1 MTGISCAFRRAPAW
15 LSAAIAATSLLV
27 VPGLVSAQDQKPLI
41 WGKPSEVLS
50 TDPQSSGDG
59 TSWPV
64 FYLIYDQLLSTDDK
78 LNVTPKLAES
88 WEQVSPT
95 SYVFRLRKNAAFSN
109 GRPLTSAD
117 VVGSLKRLTDPQKA
131 RAWGRQI
138 GGVSDVVAIDAH
150 TVRIDLAKPNT
161 ALLSILAVA
170 TTSIL
175 PMKEIEAGTFDPT
188 KGTLGSGPYKVAQH
202 RQDEAWLLERNPY
215 YWQGGKPLMDKLTIR
230 VMPDD
235 AARLAGLRD
244 GSIDV
249 ATFENP
255 DTPRLLEAIP
265 KVQAVVQKTPNYF
278 HLDLSGLNGN
288 SVFKDRRVRQAA
300 ELVIDRPAIVNAV
313 FGGES
318 AVEYAVPSAFGKQ
331 VCEGLPSYT
340 LPRKE
345 RVARAKALL
354 NEAGNPNPRISL
366 IASSVL
372 VTYPLIAQVLQPQL
386 QEAGFNVQVQ
396 QLPMADWYKRVFTTN
411 PKESNF
417 DASLSWFAGFSDPG
431 IVLNWWASGF
441 SPVFSTFL
449 EPVVEY
455 GDLMTQIRQTPN
467 GPERDKLM
475 VRACGLI
482 ESSAN
487 MIPLVGKPDYIGFRR
502 DQLDARF
509 GALEGNFDVFKYIT
523 EFKRR

>member
-1 MTGISCAFRRAPAW
+1 MTGISCAFRRGRAW
-15 LSAAIAATSLLV
+15 LPAAVAAAALLV
-27 VPGLVSAQDQKPLI
+27 LPSLVLAQGHKPVI

-50 TDPQSSGDG
+50 TDPHSSGDG
-59 TSWPV
+59 SSWTV

-78 LNVTPKLAES
+78 LNITPKLAES

-131 RAWGRQI
+131 RGWGKQI
-138 GGVSDVVAIDAH
+138 GGVNDVVAIDAH

-161 ALLSILAVA
+161 SLLSILSVA

-175 PMKEIEAGTFDPT
+175 PMTEIEAGSFDPA
-188 KGTLGSGPYKVAQH
+188 KGMLGSGPYKVAQH
-202 RQDEAWLLERNPY
+202 RQDEAWLLERNPH
-215 YWQGGKPLMDKLTIR
+215 YWQSGKPLMDKMTIR

-255 DTPRLLEAIP
+255 DTPRLLAAIP
-265 KVQAVVQKTPNYF
+265 SVQSVVQKTPNYF

-300 ELVIDRPAIVNAV
+300 ALVVDRPAIANAV

-318 AVEYAVPSAFGKQ
+318 AVEYAVPSAFGKK
-331 VCEGLPSYT
+331 VCEALPSYT

-345 RVARAKALL
+345 RVAKAKALL
-354 NEAGNPNPRISL
+354 KEAGIPNPRINL

-386 QEAGFNVQVQ
+386 QEAGFSVQVQ
-396 QLPMADWYKRVFTTN
+396 QVPVAEWYKRVLTTN
-411 PKESNF
+411 PKDSNF
-417 DASLSWFAGFSDPG
+417 DASLTWFAGFSDPG
-431 IVLNWWASGF
+431 IVLNWWTSGF
-441 SPVFSTFL
+441 SPVFTTFL
-449 EPVVEY
+449 EPVAEY
-455 GDLMTQIRQTPN
+455 GDLMAQVRQTPN

-475 VRACGLI
+475 TRACGLI

-509 GALEGNFDVFKYIT
+509 GPLEGNFDVFKYVAD
-523 EFKRR
+523 FKRR

>member
-1 MTGISCAFRRAPAW
+1 MTGISCALRRGRAW
-15 LSAAIAATSLLV
+15 LPAAVAAASLLV
-27 VPGLVSAQDQKPLI
+27 LPGLALAQGQKPVI

-50 TDPQSSGDG
+50 TDPHSSGDG
-59 TSWPV
+59 SSWTV

-78 LNVTPKLAES
+78 LNITPKLAES

-131 RAWGRQI
+131 RGWGKQI
-138 GGVSDVVAIDAH
+138 GGVNDVVAIDAH

-161 ALLSILAVA
+161 ALLSILSVA

-175 PMKEIEAGTFDPT
+175 PMKEIEAGSFDPA
-188 KGTLGSGPYKVAQH
+188 KGMLGSGPYKVAQH
-202 RQDEAWLLERNPY
+202 RQDEAWLLERNPH
-215 YWQGGKPLMDKLTIR
+215 YWQSGKPLMDKMTIR

-255 DTPRLLEAIP
+255 DTPRLLGAIP
-265 KVQAVVQKTPNYF
+265 SVQSVVQKTPNYF

-300 ELVIDRPAIVNAV
+300 ALVVDRPAIANAV

-318 AVEYAVPSAFGKQ
+318 AVEYAVPSAFGKKL
-331 VCEGLPSYT
+331 CDGLPSYT

-354 NEAGNPNPRISL
+354 KEAGHPNPRISL

-386 QEAGFNVQVQ
+386 QEAGFSVQVQ
-396 QLPMADWYKRVFTTN
+396 QVPVAEWYKRVLTTN
-411 PKESNF
+411 PKDSDF
-417 DASLSWFAGFSDPG
+417 DASLTWFAGFSDPG
-431 IVLNWWASGF
+431 IVLNWWTSGF
-441 SPVFSTFL
+441 SPVFTTFL
-449 EPVVEY
+449 EPVAEY
-455 GDLMTQIRQTPN
+455 GDLMAQVRQTPN

-475 VRACGLI
+475 TRACGLI

-509 GALEGNFDVFKYIT
+509 VPLEGNFDVFKYVAD
-523 EFKRR
+523 FKRR